1 MWLENAAIAGSFR
14 ATISKALPIPML
26 VRFAKLLILWCGLL
40 ISLRSAGAQPG
51 DPTVRTLAP
60 TMVERGSA
68 QLNGSVNA
76 NVAPSQP
83 GTAFLL
89 PVMRNVLSA
98 GSETFGLMFTPDNF
112 ATASDFALGDLATAP
127 GEGLRDPCLIRV
139 GAKWYCFCTLDAW
152 GIASPYPNQN
162 KFRILTSTN
171 LTTWTKLA
179 DITVPGATQLTWA
192 PKAFFDAASNRMYV
206 SISSDRT
213 PAAGAHDPKVGYA
226 SLNDLTTWSG
236 WTTVSSLLP
245 TPSSV
250 FWDFQLST
258 DGTHYYAAGV
268 TTGGAGSIKI
278 YRSNTVDAG
287 YTLFSSFDFG
297 GGEFAEQCWLEFL
310 GGTKWEIY
318 YCKSGLR
325 KICRRTSSDG
335 MATWSAEKLILD
347 YAASAKSF
355 ACPFRLPPEMT
366 PGSASAGGASVS
378 VSFDFGTTTQ
388 YGSSVSAFPST
399 VGGRVDTS
407 VGGTR
412 NGLSPG
418 TAYHYRTR
426 ALGPNGNVYGPDVTF
441 TTPAIGFPAAST
453 DKATDITQTSVV
465 LHGFASANN
474 GPATTVSFEYGL
486 DTNYG
491 SVATIPGSNASSNFF
506 PVQAQISVSG
516 DSVTYHFRIKATN
529 SIGTTYGQDMTFT
542 TPDSHEARLT
552 DLVLF
557 GSSLF
562 PVFDRSITSYAMSIP
577 YETASFALSPTASAG
592 IGSVRVNGIVIA
604 SGSNTAPIALNIGA
618 NVIQIVVTALDG
630 VTHQTYFIT
639 VTRPAPVA
647 GNLDLSFNGTGM
659 ISADLGGSND
669 VFAIAI
675 QSDGK
680 MVAVGAATNGNDD
693 DFAVVRINP
702 DGTPDT
708 TFGGGTGR
716 VLTDFAN
723 WSDSA
728 AGVAIQSDGKIVV
741 AGTAGNGVTSDF
753 AVARYNADGSPDTT
767 FNGTGKVITSFTVP
781 FPGVG
786 DSSASSLVL
795 QSDGKIVVA
804 GHAQNGT
811 DIDFAVA
818 RYHGNIST
826 GAPGTLDT
834 TFNGTG
840 KILTSFGGEEFIT
853 SMALQP
859 NGKILV
865 AGQATIGGGIDSA
878 LARYDS
884 NGALDTSFNGTGKLI
899 ASLGADI
906 DAINAIALRPDG
918 KIIAAG
924 VVLNGTNYGFVVA
937 RFHGDI
943 ATGAPGALDTTFNGT
958 GKVITA
964 VGTGDD
970 YASGVALQGDGK
982 IVVGGSSFNGTKRVF
997 TVLRHNADGSLDA
1010 TFRGTGVATADF
1022 GTGQEGASCIALQGD
1037 GKIVAAGAM
1046 SANFHDFAIARFLG
1060 DGAAINVQ
1068 RPPGAN
1074 VFDGIGAV
1082 QFPGVLPGANA
1093 SVTFTIQNTG
1103 TANLTGLGI
1112 TINGA
1117 DSAAFSVTAN
1127 PVAPVAPLGSTV
1139 FTVRF
1144 QPAATGV
1151 KNAVLHIAGNVTGSN
1166 GSYDIALTG
1175 SGLTA
1180 LENWRQ
1186 TWYGTAANS
1195 GVAADAAD
1203 PFRTG
1208 VSNLLVFGLFGP
1220 AQNPALVTTAM
1231 RPQSQIIG
1239 SNFVIT
1245 FTQPAGVSGITYGA
1259 QWRPDLAAGTWLP
1272 VPDTGSGNAH
1282 IFSVPI
1288 SVNPRIFMRLTA
1300 TSP

>member
-1 MWLENAAIAGSFR
+1 
-14 ATISKALPIPML
+14 
-26 VRFAKLLILWCGLL
+26 
-40 ISLRSAGAQPG
+40 
-51 DPTVRTLAP
+51 
-60 TMVERGSA
+60 MV
-68 QLNGSVNA
+68 
-76 NVAPSQP
+76 
-83 GTAFLL
+83 
-89 PVMRNVLSA
+89 
-98 GSETFGLMFTPDNF
+98 
-112 ATASDFALGDLATAP
+112 
-127 GEGLRDPCLIRV
+127 
-139 GAKWYCFCTLDAW
+139 
-152 GIASPYPNQN
+152 
-162 KFRILTSTN
+162 
-171 LTTWTKLA
+171 
-179 DITVPGATQLTWA
+179 
-192 PKAFFDAASNRMYV
+192 
-206 SISSDRT
+206 
-213 PAAGAHDPKVGYA
+213 
-226 SLNDLTTWSG
+226 
-236 WTTVSSLLP
+236 
-245 TPSSV
+245 
-250 FWDFQLST
+250 
-258 DGTHYYAAGV
+258 
-268 TTGGAGSIKI
+268 
-278 YRSNTVDAG
+278 
-287 YTLFSSFDFG
+287 
-297 GGEFAEQCWLEFL
+297 
-310 GGTKWEIY
+310 
-318 YCKSGLR
+318 
-325 KICRRTSSDG
+325 
-335 MATWSAEKLILD
+335 
-347 YAASAKSF
+347 
-355 ACPFRLPPEMT
+355 
-366 PGSASAGGASVS
+366 
-378 VSFDFGTTTQ
+378 
-388 YGSSVSAFPST
+388 
-399 VGGRVDTS
+399 
-407 VGGTR
+407 
-412 NGLSPG
+412 
-418 TAYHYRTR
+418 
-426 ALGPNGNVYGPDVTF
+426 
-441 TTPAIGFPAAST
+441 
-453 DKATDITQTSVV
+453 
-465 LHGFASANN
+465 
-474 GPATTVSFEYGL
+474 
-486 DTNYG
+486 
-491 SVATIPGSNASSNFF
+491 
-506 PVQAQISVSG
+506 
-516 DSVTYHFRIKATN
+516 
-529 SIGTTYGQDMTFT
+529 
-542 TPDSHEARLT
+542 
-552 DLVLF
+552 
-557 GSSLF
+557 
-562 PVFDRSITSYAMSIP
+562 
-577 YETASFALSPTASAG
+577 
-592 IGSVRVNGIVIA
+592 
-604 SGSNTAPIALNIGA
+604 
-618 NVIQIVVTALDG
+618 
-630 VTHQTYFIT
+630 
-639 VTRPAPVA
+639 
-647 GNLDLSFNGTGM
+647 
-659 ISADLGGSND
+659 
-669 VFAIAI
+669 
-675 QSDGK
+675 
-680 MVAVGAATNGNDD
+680 
-693 DFAVVRINP
+693 
-702 DGTPDT
+702 
-708 TFGGGTGR
+708 
-716 VLTDFAN
+716 
-723 WSDSA
+723 
-728 AGVAIQSDGKIVV
+728 
-741 AGTAGNGVTSDF
+741 
-753 AVARYNADGSPDTT
+753 
-767 FNGTGKVITSFTVP
+767 
-781 FPGVG
+781 
-786 DSSASSLVL
+786 
-795 QSDGKIVVA
+795 
-804 GHAQNGT
+804 
-811 DIDFAVA
+811 
-818 RYHGNIST
+818 
-826 GAPGTLDT
+826 
-834 TFNGTG
+834 
-840 KILTSFGGEEFIT
+840 
-853 SMALQP
+853 QP